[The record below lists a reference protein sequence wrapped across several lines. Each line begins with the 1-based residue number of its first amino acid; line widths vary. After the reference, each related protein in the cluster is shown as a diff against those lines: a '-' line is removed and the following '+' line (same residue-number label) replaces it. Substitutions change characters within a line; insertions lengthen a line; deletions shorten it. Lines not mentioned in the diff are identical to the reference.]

1 MSRTCFTFELAKT
14 IGAVRSHLTVSE
26 RGRMILVAVEEIVY
40 LRAELKYVTIKTPT
54 REYLT
59 EESLTS
65 LETEFGDRFVRI
77 HRSYI
82 VNLDQVGSI
91 EPLDTGDARV
101 HLRNAGAA
109 PLPCSRRYRDGLRG
123 RTRVGG

>member
-1 MSRTCFTFELAKT
+1 M
-14 IGAVRSHLTVSE
+14 RSHLTVSE

-65 LETEFGDRFVRI
+65 LEAEFGDRFVRI
-77 HRSYI
+77 HR
-82 VNLDQVGSI
+82 NARR
-91 EPLDTGDARV
+91 GDYD
-101 HLRNAGAA
+101 RN
-109 PLPCSRRYRDGLRG
+109 P
-123 RTRVGG
+123 